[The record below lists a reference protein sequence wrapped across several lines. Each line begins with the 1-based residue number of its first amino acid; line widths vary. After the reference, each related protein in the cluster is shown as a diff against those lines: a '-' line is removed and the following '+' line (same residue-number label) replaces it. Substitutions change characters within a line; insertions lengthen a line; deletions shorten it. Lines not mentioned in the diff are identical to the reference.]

1 MAIGGRSVNNWRITP
16 THKVSDMFRFRWY
29 SAVFLALSSSI
40 AYADD
45 WVVSSGV
52 TFHDTTSTQP
62 GASYRDRGSSINAFA
77 STQVEAWTLG
87 GGLNYGLSTVDVN
100 SGGYSRPASTSGVV
114 MAARDIGNGRTIS
127 ATLGYGNTAID
138 SSLISGG
145 TTTSYTAKSSFLS
158 SSVGLTQSIV
168 LSRRSQVT
176 LSVRYTGISSR
187 SDPYTNSAGSTTPS
201 SDASFGFA
209 SFGAGFSHRFGRFTP
224 YISADW
230 NVSNKDFVPNT
241 GNKDY
246 FSINTGLNYRLDAKT
261 NLGLSFATTANKAY
275 SHDNTLGASIRVS
288 F

>member
-1 MAIGGRSVNNWRITP
+1 
-16 THKVSDMFRFRWY
+16 
-29 SAVFLALSSSI
+29 
-40 AYADD
+40 
-45 WVVSSGV
+45 
-52 TFHDTTSTQP
+52 
-62 GASYRDRGSSINAFA
+62 
-77 STQVEAWTLG
+77 
-87 GGLNYGLSTVDVN
+87 
-100 SGGYSRPASTSGVV
+100 
-114 MAARDIGNGRTIS
+114 MAARDIGDGRTVS

-145 TTTSYTAKSSFLS
+145 TTTSYTARSSFLS

-176 LSVRYTGISSR
+176 LSARYTGISSR
-187 SDPYTNSAGSTTPS
+187 SDPYTNSAGNATPS

-209 SFGAGFSHRFGRFTP
+209 SLGVGFSHRFGRLTP
-224 YISADW
+224 YIAADW

-275 SHDNTLGASIRVS
+275 SRDNTLGASIRVS

>member
-1 MAIGGRSVNNWRITP
+1 MNKFIP
-16 THKVSDMFRFRWY
+16 
-29 SAVFLALSSSI
+29 LALLALFSSI
-40 AYADD
+40 AHADD

-52 TFHDTTSTQP
+52 TLHDTTSTQP
-62 GASYRDRGSSINAFA
+62 GASYRDRGSSVNAFA
-77 STQVEAWTLG
+77 STQIDAWTLG
-87 GGLNYGLSTVDVN
+87 GGLSYGLSTIGVTSN
-100 SGGYSRPASTSGVV
+100 GGYSRPASTSGVA
-114 MAARDIGNGRTIS
+114 MAARDIGDGRTVS

-145 TTTSYTAKSSFLS
+145 TTTSYTARSRFLS

-176 LSVRYTGISSR
+176 LSARYTGISSR
-187 SDPYTNSAGSTTPS
+187 SDSYTNSAGNTTSS
-201 SDASFGFA
+201 SDSSFGFA
-209 SFGAGFSHRFGRFTP
+209 SFGVGFSHRFGRLTP
-224 YISADW
+224 YIAADW
-230 NVSNKDFVPNT
+230 NVASKDFVPNT

-261 NLGLSFATTANKAY
+261 NLGLSFSTTANKAY